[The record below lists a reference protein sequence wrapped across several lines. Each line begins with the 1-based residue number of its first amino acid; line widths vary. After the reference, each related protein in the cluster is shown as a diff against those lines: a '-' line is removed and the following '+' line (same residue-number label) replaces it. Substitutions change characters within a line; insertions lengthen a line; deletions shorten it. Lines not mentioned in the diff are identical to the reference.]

1 MARQYAGFSHF
12 DRNINK
18 LDIKNKKEHFVK
30 INDQYLFIDNEI
42 NQIQKFDKNLTL
54 IEKNSLPEKIIN
66 SSMYEDFIIFSLAD
80 GSILK
85 NKVPDLSLIKKRKL
99 FDDDF
104 ITVLSVIDK
113 KIYFG
118 TFQGKFGNVSFDL
131 NENVN
136 ILDKSILSINNIIK
150 YENKIFFSS
159 IDGTIKEVK
168 KNGKINIFQITE
180 KDH

>member
-85 NKVPDLSLIKKRKL
+85 NKVPDLSLIKKKRK
-99 FDDDF
+99 
-104 ITVLSVIDK
+104 
-113 KIYFG
+113 
-118 TFQGKFGNVSFDL
+118 
-131 NENVN
+131 
-136 ILDKSILSINNIIK
+136 II
-150 YENKIFFSS
+150 
-159 IDGTIKEVK
+159 
-168 KNGKINIFQITE
+168 
-180 KDH
+180 